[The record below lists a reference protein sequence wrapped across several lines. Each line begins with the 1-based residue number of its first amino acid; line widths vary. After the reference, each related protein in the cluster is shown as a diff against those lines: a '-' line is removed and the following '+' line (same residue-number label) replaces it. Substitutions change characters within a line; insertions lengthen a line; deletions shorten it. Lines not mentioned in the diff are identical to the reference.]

1 MMPGETPPPPAGT
14 AAAAGGPACANCGVL
29 QQNINEYVA
38 ALIALKQKMIDGD
51 RLLTEYQQKCT
62 ELQFAER
69 EISALRCQVEQMLQ
83 KILPLEKC
91 QEELGSLKAE
101 LEEKKSS
108 LKIYRE
114 SQLEYVKIKEEIVN
128 SDAVRKKLE
137 TKVKKLE
144 EAATK
149 HTQDFRQLKTEKKR
163 LEKELKKAQGK
174 LDGVLKEKCRKV
186 KHAETQS
193 SSEDLTTDIDKEKIK
208 LLLEELWMCIDS
220 ATGKRENQ
228 ENDPVLASI
237 QDKAWPEKRRL
248 TVTEE
253 TVQIHQKIRKCDGK
267 TLPWYSSLESAG
279 KQNSLTAM
287 QLQASTEPFGGD
299 CVENRPTEECLRSG
313 EDKTVGVIIQTDGAH
328 SSSDFSDQEQK
339 GPGGNVMDILN
350 WARPL
355 PALLS
360 PVQLSPPTTQDM
372 LFGEVTGSSDEEVDC
387 SASAVEDILQE
398 DQVQPQSCNVFSHN
412 EEFKRQ
418 SKSCQQGLDAEI
430 SCNLS
435 WNENNVHIGPQ
446 MSSKEERDAETKQAE
461 AAALITNTETNKD
474 CLEENSENMET
485 EKRELTEAT
494 ADELEATEEQKG
506 DGEDIRS
513 EEGGSSADFMLHSF
527 KPQNQLKKCSEV
539 AQTEENVILIRAV
552 DYEGTHEEHGEFM
565 KAESNG
571 LSGERETPR
580 AVSVPQNVTHL
591 PPEQCIVLQSEGSEE
606 KSDVLIQNEVVEN
619 ESKNVI
625 EVTSMASD
633 VGENIKEV
641 IIGEKITAAIQIKGL
656 CAEANN
662 ESELS
667 ENVLSDFSSLKSF
680 CEVECSKDLVI
691 QRHGEGII
699 METEADTG
707 AIEMSA
713 HSECSEIKH
722 DSEEI
727 LEKQCVQTI
736 KDEAD
741 RKCKPETV
749 KVSRHYLP
757 VSATEG
763 IRNLLSMDDTDKNV
777 GMERPALS
785 AFPKD
790 DAQLRTEDM
799 NITRPETI
807 ELAMKFNRESVLEIA
822 ESSEILHSAENGK
835 LVDIREGGYLKG
847 KPHQEENGS
856 NSSQGKSDLESVLA
870 LPKTACIT
878 DVESSVAKCESS
890 VLDFTEIE
898 GEIKQ
903 PENLCSALECGLS
916 KTQNFRVFESQETEF
931 KVNPEDFEAE
941 SNELLERVDTIES
954 VLVESN
960 VTSEAQ
966 FAKPLNQFSVT
977 ENVKCDEIKGELN
990 KQSKELVT
998 ETCSTSFNWEENV
1011 VKKNN
1016 ASEIIC
1022 HSEMDFHSGLAF
1034 SAQGDLE
1041 MGCIN
1046 TEETDSPVQVGTGLE
1061 STMPPDLNFHLQ
1073 KVVSF
1078 AETDFTEKAA
1088 FSHIWENKEDK
1099 NCVTGSAFNCSS
1111 ESLEEGAEIL
1121 SAEKDNM
1128 CKEPDCPEREYV
1140 HKNEVKIPSEK
1151 EQPVDKEP
1159 QAPVKS
1165 QILDPNS
1172 YNKNTF
1178 LQKSECQ
1185 ESGCRTSTWKV
1196 GTEPSATGSLT
1207 AGGESKELNSS
1218 EPLGKNA
1225 IKRSKNGFDMPE
1237 QSNESE
1243 EKDCSIQK
1251 VPMFRKE
1258 LRASRRI
1265 AVGALETGAI
1275 VDADYQ
1281 GRELHSTMHPGN
1293 TLTVSHTKADTVV
1306 DMYTRCETNS
1316 SPDTANELS
1325 DVVGEGYPKDLAS
1338 WKRKYVV
1345 VTSENTEGANEC
1357 MVDSNRAGC
1366 INDSEDSLLKTG
1378 TSKESPVMPN
1388 ASKNRLPLCQT
1399 LTRFPETCRLAVK
1412 DSKLN
1417 SRMLALGN
1425 FLEENDSE
1433 KLQSDVGQGLL
1444 HGVDMG
1450 VSVFEEYNH
1459 NQTHTASNMGENNT
1473 DVILDGSSRKKNC
1486 VKCLPNPALSDVECN
1501 CQTVRQPPEPQKTA
1515 FEKLCMLESESCVD
1529 VTLKKSNKLKCK
1541 EQEPSEILT
1550 VSTKTTAQVMH
1561 AKLSKRLFQGKRKTK
1576 TLKVR
1581 QTQPVL
1587 ANADTSMPTKCSS
1600 ETINKIR
1607 QEMGPPLP
1615 PLLLPL
1621 IATPPKAAC
1630 TMSPVMSSTG
1640 RSSLLSPLDDL
1651 ISPLRETPVPPLMS
1665 PLRDTPT
1672 VKSALLFSP
1681 PSPSEMAVG
1690 RRICSSPLKF
1700 CTSIPKHAL
1709 PVPGRFPLLAADS
1722 AAPGAP
1728 QENSVKILDTM
1739 YPELSARART
1749 LNILKGNIQL
1759 NRCAFSDSQSLPGP
1773 VAQIGGF
1780 KAIASTSTAFVKT
1793 GSNLKSDSS
1802 KDQDKDVQN
1811 QQLFSSSSNHLEK
1824 RTPLPI
1830 SMPRSAKRLRLD
1842 SEPPKLEPNDTAAIE
1857 DPKNTISDTQEAF
1870 HDKSCEISDS
1880 SHSSSL
1886 EASLPVKKVIDP
1898 DCQKVSL
1905 ALKKI
1910 AESCFDLLPV
1920 IKGHVYVGN
1929 ISKIPI
1935 MRDEE
1940 KEVVYEFGIKNKV
1953 LGLDLLVPHEANT
1966 QTPWCLQ
1973 HLAESLLHVI
1983 LNKLKAQKNAT
1994 NYNFN
1999 QALCRVYTGIC
2010 RQLGDLERARIFCY
2024 SLLKEDFPDSEKLIL
2039 FIINVWSDIFVFQG
2053 AINKA
2058 MQLVVRQSAS
2068 NEMLA
2073 CFSAYLNWEQSSSLD
2088 AGIMVSNLLLEMQSC
2103 PKVEFQLSEHYGEDL
2118 SEDAW
2123 QYIFAVDLLC
2133 SRLKWDWTHD
2143 NVISKV
2149 LWPSMDKWVKKR
2161 KGHETAQSI
2170 PDSVIALTLRLIGRL
2185 GQIGLKE
2192 GYLAAVKNISS
2203 VIGLFVQHAKEEGV
2217 PWGVQ
2222 LAAIYSLCDLGS
2234 SNPEGIVEA
2243 IHAWRATVLN
2253 NIPFAVTSGIAEI
2266 TSLCKME
2273 LN

>member
-14 AAAAGGPACANCGVL
+14 AAAATAACANCGVL
-29 QQNINEYVA
+29 QQNVNEYVA

-62 ELQFAER
+62 DILYFSRLQLQFAER
-69 EISALRCQVEQMLQ
+69 EVCALRCQVEQMLQ

-114 SQLEYVKIKEEIVN
+114 SQLQYVKIKEEIVN

-193 SSEDLTTDIDKEKIK
+193 SSEDLTTDIDK
-208 LLLEELWMCIDS
+208 
-220 ATGKRENQ
+220 
-228 ENDPVLASI
+228 ASV
-237 QDKAWPEKRRL
+237 QDKAWREKRRL

-253 TVQIHQKIRKCDGK
+253 TVQIHQKVRKCDGK
-267 TLPWYSSLESAG
+267 MLPWYSSLESAG
-279 KQNSLTAM
+279 KQNSVTAT
-287 QLQASTEPFGGD
+287 QLEVSTEPFAGD
-299 CVENRPTEECLRSG
+299 CVDNRTTEECLHGG
-313 EDKTVGVIIQTDGAH
+313 EDKTVDMIIQTD
-328 SSSDFSDQEQK
+328 SDVSDQEQK

-360 PVQLSPPTTQDM
+360 PVHLSPLNTQDI

-387 SASAVEDILQE
+387 SASAVEDILQD
-398 DQVQPQSCNVFSHN
+398 DQVRPQSCNVFNLS
-412 EEFKRQ
+412 EECNRQ
-418 SKSCQQGLDAEI
+418 SKSCEDGLDSEI
-430 SCNLS
+430 SCNMS
-435 WNENNVHIGPQ
+435 WSEKNVHIDPK
-446 MSSKEERDAETKQAE
+446 MSSKEERDAETKKAE
-461 AAALITNTETNKD
+461 AATLITNMETNED

-494 ADELEATEEQKG
+494 AHGLEAFKEQKG
-506 DGEDIRS
+506 NSEVMHS
-513 EEGGSSADFMLHSF
+513 EEGGSVADFMLHSL
-527 KPQNQLKKCSEV
+527 KLQNQMEKCSEIE
-539 AQTEENVILIRAV
+539 QTEENVILIGTV
-552 DYEGTHEEHGEFM
+552 DNEGTHEKHGELT
-565 KAESNG
+565 KVERDG
-571 LSGERETPR
+571 LSRERGAPR

-591 PPEQCIVLQSEGSEE
+591 PPEQCIVLQSEDSEE
-606 KSDVLIQNEVVEN
+606 KSDGLIQNEVVEN

-625 EVTSMASD
+625 KLTNTASD
-633 VGENIKEV
+633 VGENVKPL
-641 IIGEKITAAIQIKGL
+641 IIEEEITAVIQMKGL

-667 ENVLSDFSSLKSF
+667 GNVFSDFSSPKSV
-680 CEVECSKDLVI
+680 CEVECPKDLMI
-691 QRHGEGII
+691 RHDGEGII
-699 METEADTG
+699 METEADT
-707 AIEMSA
+707 EVSTY
-713 HSECSEIKH
+713 SQCSEIKH

-727 LEKQCVQTI
+727 LEKQYVQTI
-736 KDEAD
+736 KDEVD
-741 RKCKPETV
+741 RESKPETA

-757 VSATEG
+757 VSAIEG
-763 IRNLLSMDDTDKNV
+763 NRNSLSMDDTDKNV
-777 GMERPALS
+777 GMEGTALS
-785 AFPKD
+785 AFTKD
-790 DAQLRTEDM
+790 DEQLKFEDT

-807 ELAMKFNRESVLEIA
+807 ELAMKFKGENVLEIA
-822 ESSEILHSAENGK
+822 ESSELFHSAENGK
-835 LVDIREGGYLKG
+835 FVDIQEGRYLKG
-847 KPHQEENGS
+847 KPHQEENSS
-856 NSSQGKSDLESVLA
+856 NSLQGKSDFESILV
-870 LPKTACIT
+870 LPKMTCII
-878 DVESSVAKCESS
+878 DAESSVAKCESS
-890 VLDFTEIE
+890 VLDFTEIK
-898 GEIKQ
+898 GEIEQ
-903 PENLCSALECGLS
+903 PENLCSTLERRLS
-916 KTQNFRVFESQETEF
+916 KIQNIRVFESQETEF
-931 KVNPEDFEAE
+931 KVNPEDFREE
-941 SNELLERVDTIES
+941 SNELLERVDTIDS

-960 VTSEAQ
+960 LTSQAQ
-966 FAKPLNQFSVT
+966 FAKPLNQFFVT
-977 ENVKCDEIKGELN
+977 ENVKHDEIKEELN
-990 KQSKELVT
+990 KQSEESVT
-998 ETCSTSFNWEENV
+998 ETCSSLFNWEENA
-1011 VKKNN
+1011 VKKNKI
-1016 ASEIIC
+1016 SEIVC
-1022 HSEMDFHSGLAF
+1022 QPTSEMDFNSGLAF
-1034 SAQGDLE
+1034 STQGDLG
-1041 MGCIN
+1041 MGCTN
-1046 TEETDSPVQVGTGLE
+1046 TEETDSPVQVGIGLK
-1061 STMPPDLNFHLQ
+1061 STMPPNLNFSLQ
-1073 KVVSF
+1073 KAVSF
-1078 AETDFTEKAA
+1078 VETNFTEKAA
-1088 FSHIWENKEDK
+1088 FSCTWENKEDK

-1121 SAEKDNM
+1121 SAEKCNM
-1128 CKEPDCPEREYV
+1128 CKELDCLDREYIL
-1140 HKNEVKIPSEK
+1140 KNEAKIPDKK

-1159 QAPVKS
+1159 QASVKS
-1165 QILDPNS
+1165 QILDANS
-1172 YNKNTF
+1172 CKNTF
-1178 LQKSECQ
+1178 LLQKFDCQ
-1185 ESGCRTSTWKV
+1185 ESGCKTSKWEVRKD
-1196 GTEPSATGSLT
+1196 PSRPGSLT
-1207 AGGESKELNSS
+1207 AGGENKELNSFEAS
-1218 EPLGKNA
+1218 EENA
-1225 IKRSKNGFDMPE
+1225 IKRSKIDFNMPE

-1251 VPMFRKE
+1251 VRYVKCSECVPMFRKK

-1265 AVGALETGAI
+1265 AVGALETDAI
-1275 VDADYQ
+1275 VDVDYQ
-1281 GRELHSTMHPGN
+1281 VCELHSTMHPGN
-1293 TLTVSHTKADTVV
+1293 TLTVNHLKADTMV
-1306 DMYTRCETNS
+1306 DVDTHKETNT
-1316 SPDTANELS
+1316 SPDTASELS
-1325 DVVGEGYPKDLAS
+1325 SVVGDGYPEDLAC
-1338 WKRKYVV
+1338 WKRECVL
-1345 VTSENTEGANEC
+1345 VTSENIEGANVC

-1366 INDSEDSLLKTG
+1366 INDSKESLLKTG
-1378 TSKESPVMPN
+1378 TSKESPVMPD
-1388 ASKNRLPLCQT
+1388 ASKNRIPLCQM
-1399 LTRFPETCRLAVK
+1399 LTRFSETCRLAVEN
-1412 DSKLN
+1412 SKLN
-1417 SRMLALGN
+1417 TSMLALGN
-1425 FLEENDSE
+1425 CLEKNDSE
-1433 KLQSDVGQGLL
+1433 KLRSHAEQSLL
-1444 HGVDMG
+1444 HGVGMG

-1459 NQTHTASNMGENNT
+1459 TQTCTACNIGENT
-1473 DVILDGSSRKKNC
+1473 DVILDGSSKKKMF
-1486 VKCLPNPALSDVECN
+1486 VKYLPNPALSDVECN
-1501 CQTVRQPPEPQKTA
+1501 CETVRQASEPQKTV
-1515 FEKLCMLESESCVD
+1515 FEKLCVLESESCAD
-1529 VTLKKSNKLKCK
+1529 VALEKSNKLKCK
-1541 EQEPSEILT
+1541 EQEPSETLT
-1550 VSTKTTAQVMH
+1550 FSTKTAAQVVR
-1561 AKLSKRLFQGKRKTK
+1561 AKLSKRLFRGKRKTK
-1576 TLKVR
+1576 TLKF
-1581 QTQPVL
+1581 QLTHPVL
-1587 ANADTSMPTKCSS
+1587 AKADTSMSTKCSS

-1630 TMSPVMSSTG
+1630 TMSPVMSSSG
-1640 RSSLLSPLDDL
+1640 QSSLLSPLDDL
-1651 ISPLRETPVPPLMS
+1651 ISPLHETPVLPLVS
-1665 PLRDTPT
+1665 PVTHTPT

-1681 PSPSEMAVG
+1681 PSPSEMSVG
-1690 RRICSSPLKF
+1690 RRIHSSPLKF

-1709 PVPGRFPLLAADS
+1709 PVPGRFPLFVADS

-1759 NRCAFSDSQSLPGP
+1759 HRCAFSDNQSLPGP
-1773 VAQIGGF
+1773 MAQIGGL

-1802 KDQDKDVQN
+1802 KDQDKNVQN
-1811 QQLFSSSSNHLEK
+1811 QQLFSSSSNRLEK
-1824 RTPLPI
+1824 RILLPI
-1830 SMPRSAKRLRLD
+1830 SIPRSAKRLRLD
-1842 SEPPKLEPNDTAAIE
+1842 SEPPKLEPNGTVGIGNT
-1857 DPKNTISDTQEAF
+1857 KNTISEMQEAF

-1880 SHSSSL
+1880 AHSSSL
-1886 EASLPVKKVIDP
+1886 EASLAVRVIDP
-1898 DCQKVSL
+1898 HCQKISL

-1940 KEVVYEFGIKNKV
+1940 KEVVYEFGIKNK
-1953 LGLDLLVPHEANT
+1953 
-1966 QTPWCLQ
+1966 
-1973 HLAESLLHVI
+1973 HLADSLLHVI
-1983 LNKLKAQKNAT
+1983 INKLKAQKNAR

-2010 RQLGDLERARIFCY
+2010 RQLGDLERARLFCY

-2039 FIINVWSDIFVFQG
+2039 FVTNVWSDIFVFQG

-2068 NEMLA
+2068 NEILA
-2073 CFSAYLNWEQSSSLD
+2073 CLSTYLNWEQSSSLD

-2103 PKVEFQLSEHYGEDL
+2103 SKVEFQLSEQYGEDL

-2133 SRLKWDWTHD
+2133 SHLKWDWTHD

-2170 PDSVIALTLRLIGRL
+2170 PDSVIALILRLIGRL

-2243 IHAWRATVLN
+2243 IHAWRATVFN

>member
-14 AAAAGGPACANCGVL
+14 AAAAAGPACANCGVL

-299 CVENRPTEECLRSG
+299 CVENRPAEECLRSG
-313 EDKTVGVIIQTDGAH
+313 EDKTAGVIIQTDGAH

-350 WARPL
+350 WVRPL

-387 SASAVEDILQE
+387 IASAVEDILQE
-398 DQVQPQSCNVFSHN
+398 DQVQPQSCNVFSHS
-412 EEFKRQ
+412 EEFNRQ

-435 WNENNVHIGPQ
+435 WNENNVCIGPK
-446 MSSKEERDAETKQAE
+446 MSSTEERDAETKQAE
-461 AAALITNTETNKD
+461 AAASITNMETNKD
-474 CLEENSENMET
+474 CLEENTENMET

-494 ADELEATEEQKG
+494 ADELEAIEEQKG
-506 DGEDIRS
+506 DSEDIHS
-513 EEGGSSADFMLHSF
+513 VEGCSSADFMLHSF
-527 KPQNQLKKCSEV
+527 KPQNQLERCSEV

-552 DYEGTHEEHGEFM
+552 DYEGTHEKRGEFM
-565 KAESNG
+565 KAESSG
-571 LSGERETPR
+571 LSGEGETPR

-619 ESKNVI
+619 ESKNVT
-625 EVTSMASD
+625 EVTNTASD
-633 VGENIKEV
+633 AGENIKEV

-691 QRHGEGII
+691 QHHGEGIT

-741 RKCKPETV
+741 RKCEPETV

-763 IRNLLSMDDTDKNV
+763 IGNLLSVDDTDKNV

-790 DAQLRTEDM
+790 DAQLKTEDM

-807 ELAMKFNRESVLEIA
+807 ELAMKFNRESILEIA
-822 ESSEILHSAENGK
+822 ESSEILHSAENGR
-835 LVDIREGGYLKG
+835 LVDIKEGGYLKG

-856 NSSQGKSDLESVLA
+856 NSSQGKSDLESTLA
-870 LPKTACIT
+870 LPKTACVT

-898 GEIKQ
+898 GEIEQ
-903 PENLCSALECGLS
+903 PENLCSTLECGLS

-931 KVNPEDFEAE
+931 KVNPEDFEEE

-960 VTSEAQ
+960 LTSEAQ
-966 FAKPLNQFSVT
+966 FAKPLNQFLVT

-1011 VKKNN
+1011 VKKNHV
-1016 ASEIIC
+1016 SEIIC
-1022 HSEMDFHSGLAF
+1022 HSEMDFNSGLAF

-1041 MGCIN
+1041 MGRIN

-1088 FSHIWENKEDK
+1088 FSHTWENKGDK

-1111 ESLEEGAEIL
+1111 ESLVEGAEIL

-1128 CKEPDCPEREYV
+1128 CKEPDCAEREYI
-1140 HKNEVKIPSEK
+1140 HKNKVKIPSEK

-1185 ESGCRTSTWKV
+1185 ESGCRTSMWKV

-1218 EPLGKNA
+1218 EPSGKNA
-1225 IKRSKNGFDMPE
+1225 IKRSKNDFDMPE

-1243 EKDCSIQK
+1243 EKDCSIQE
-1251 VPMFRKE
+1251 VPMFGKE
-1258 LRASRRI
+1258 LRASRT
-1265 AVGALETGAI
+1265 AVGALETGAV

-1281 GRELHSTMHPGN
+1281 GCELHSTMHPGN

-1306 DMYTRCETNS
+1306 DMYTGCETNS
-1316 SPDTANELS
+1316 SPDIANELS
-1325 DVVGEGYPKDLAS
+1325 HVVGEGYPKDLAS
-1338 WKRKYVV
+1338 WKRKYVL
-1345 VTSENTEGANEC
+1345 VTSENSEGANEC

-1366 INDSEDSLLKTG
+1366 INESEESLLKTG

-1433 KLQSDVGQGLL
+1433 KLQSNVGQGLL
-1444 HGVDMG
+1444 NSVDMG

-1459 NQTHTASNMGENNT
+1459 HQTHTVSNIGENNT
-1473 DVILDGSSRKKNC
+1473 DVILDGNSRKKNC
-1486 VKCLPNPALSDVECN
+1486 VNCLPSPALSDVECN

-1529 VTLKKSNKLKCK
+1529 VALKKSNKLKCK

-1550 VSTKTTAQVMH
+1550 FSTKTTAQVMH

-1587 ANADTSMPTKCSS
+1587 ANADTSVPTKCSS

-1709 PVPGRFPLLAADS
+1709 PVPGRFPLFATDS

-1857 DPKNTISDTQEAF
+1857 NPKNTLSDTQEAF

-1898 DCQKVSL
+1898 DCQKVSS

-1920 IKGHVYVGN
+1920 IKGHVHVGN

-1940 KEVVYEFGIKNKV
+1940 KEVVYEFGIKNK
-1953 LGLDLLVPHEANT
+1953 
-1966 QTPWCLQ
+1966 
-1973 HLAESLLHVI
+1973 HLAESFLHVI

-2010 RQLGDLERARIFCY
+2010 RQLGDLERARVFCY
-2024 SLLKEDFPDSEKLIL
+2024 SLLKE
-2039 FIINVWSDIFVFQG
+2039 
-2053 AINKA
+2053 
-2058 MQLVVRQSAS
+2058 
-2068 NEMLA
+2068 
-2073 CFSAYLNWEQSSSLD
+2073 D

-2170 PDSVIALTLRLIGRL
+2170 PDTVIALTLRLIGRL

-2243 IHAWRATVLN
+2243 LHAWRATVLN

>member
-1 MMPGETPPPPAGT
+1 
-14 AAAAGGPACANCGVL
+14 
-29 QQNINEYVA
+29 
-38 ALIALKQKMIDGD
+38 MIDGD

-137 TKVKKLE
+137 SKVKKLE

-193 SSEDLTTDIDKEKIK
+193 SSEDLKTDIDKEKIK

-228 ENDPVLASI
+228 ENDPVLACV

-253 TVQIHQKIRKCDGK
+253 TVQIHRKIRKCDGK
-267 TLPWYSSLESAG
+267 MLPWYSSLESAG
-279 KQNSLTAM
+279 KQNSVTAM

-299 CVENRPTEECLRSG
+299 CVENRTTEECLHGG
-313 EDKTVGVIIQTDGAH
+313 EDKTVDVIIQTDGAH

-339 GPGGNVMDILN
+339 GPDRNVMDILD

-360 PVQLSPPTTQDM
+360 PVQLSPPTTQDI

-387 SASAVEDILQE
+387 RASAAEDILQE
-398 DQVQPQSCNVFSHN
+398 DQVQPQSCNVFSLD
-412 EEFKRQ
+412 EEYNRQ
-418 SKSCQQGLDAEI
+418 SKSCEHGLDAEI

-435 WNENNVHIGPQ
+435 WNEKNVRSGPK

-461 AAALITNTETNKD
+461 PATLITNMGTNKD
-474 CLEENSENMET
+474 CLQENSENMET
-485 EKRELTEAT
+485 EEGELTEAT
-494 ADELEATEEQKG
+494 ARELEAIEEQKG
-506 DGEDIRS
+506 DSKDMHS

-527 KPQNQLKKCSEV
+527 KPQNQMEKCSEV
-539 AQTEENVILIRAV
+539 EQTEQNVILIRAV
-552 DYEGTHEEHGEFM
+552 DYEGTHKKHGELM
-565 KAESNG
+565 KAERDG
-571 LSGERETPR
+571 LSGERRTPR

-591 PPEQCIVLQSEGSEE
+591 PPEQCIVLQSEDSEE
-606 KSDVLIQNEVVEN
+606 KSDALIQNEAVEN

-625 EVTSMASD
+625 KVTNMASD
-633 VGENIKEV
+633 VGENIKQV
-641 IIGEKITAAIQIKGL
+641 VIGEDISAAIQMKGL
-656 CAEANN
+656 CAEASN
-662 ESELS
+662 ERELS
-667 ENVLSDFSSLKSF
+667 ENVLSDFSSSKSF
-680 CEVECSKDLVI
+680 CEVECPKDLMI
-691 QRHGEGII
+691 QCDGEGII
-699 METEADTG
+699 TETEAETG
-707 AIEMSA
+707 AIEISA
-713 HSECSEIKH
+713 HSQCSEIKH

-727 LEKQCVQTI
+727 LGKQCVQTI

-741 RKCKPETV
+741 RECEPETV

-757 VSATEG
+757 VSAIEG
-763 IRNLLSMDDTDKNV
+763 MRNSLSVDDKYKNV
-777 GMERPALS
+777 GSERTALS

-790 DAQLRTEDM
+790 DEQLRIEDM
-799 NITRPETI
+799 YLTRPETI

-822 ESSEILHSAENGK
+822 ESSQLLRSAESGK
-835 LVDIREGGYLKG
+835 LVYIKEGGYLKG

-856 NSSQGKSDLESVLA
+856 NLSEGKSVLEGILA
-870 LPKTACIT
+870 PKTACII
-878 DVESSVAKCESS
+878 DAESSIAKCESS
-890 VLDFTEIE
+890 VLDFTEIK

-903 PENLCSALECGLS
+903 PENLCSTLECGLS

-931 KVNPEDFEAE
+931 KVNSEDFGEE
-941 SNELLERVDTIES
+941 SSELLERVDTIAS

-960 VTSEAQ
+960 LSSQAQ
-966 FAKPLNQFSVT
+966 FAKPLNQFLVI
-977 ENVKCDEIKGELN
+977 ENVKCHEIKGELN
-990 KQSKELVT
+990 KQSEELVT
-998 ETCSTSFNWEENV
+998 ETCSSSFNWEENV
-1011 VKKNN
+1011 VQKNN
-1016 ASEIIC
+1016 ISEIIC
-1022 HSEMDFHSGLAF
+1022 QSISEMDFNSGLAF
-1034 SAQGDLE
+1034 STQGDLE
-1041 MGCIN
+1041 VGCIN
-1046 TEETDSPVQVGTGLE
+1046 TEETGSSVQVRIGLE
-1061 STMPPDLNFHLQ
+1061 STMPPDLNFSLQ
-1073 KVVSF
+1073 KAVSF
-1078 AETDFTEKAA
+1078 VETNFTEKVA
-1088 FSHIWENKEDK
+1088 FSRRWENKGDK

-1121 SAEKDNM
+1121 SAEKDNT
-1128 CKEPDCPEREYV
+1128 CKELDFPEREYV
-1140 HKNEVKIPSEK
+1140 HKNEVKIADEK
-1151 EQPVDKEP
+1151 EQPVAKEP
-1159 QAPVKS
+1159 QASDKS
-1165 QILDPNS
+1165 QILDANS

-1178 LQKSECQ
+1178 LLQKFDCQ
-1185 ESGCRTSTWKV
+1185 ESGCRTSTWEV
-1196 GTEPSATGSLT
+1196 SADPSRTGSLT
-1207 AGGESKELNSS
+1207 AQGESEELNSFEAS
-1218 EPLGKNA
+1218 GKNA
-1225 IKRSKNGFDMPE
+1225 IKRSKNDFDMPE

-1243 EKDCSIQK
+1243 EKDCSIQEVRYVK
-1251 VPMFRKE
+1251 CSECVPMFRRE

-1265 AVGALETGAI
+1265 AVGTLETGAI

-1281 GRELHSTMHPGN
+1281 VGELHSTMHPGN
-1293 TLTVSHTKADTVV
+1293 TLTVSHLKADTMV
-1306 DMYTRCETNS
+1306 DMDTNCETNT

-1325 DVVGEGYPKDLAS
+1325 SVVGEGYPKDLAS
-1338 WKRKYVV
+1338 WKREYIL
-1345 VTSENTEGANEC
+1345 VTSENTEGTNEC
-1357 MVDSNRAGC
+1357 MVHSNRAGC
-1366 INDSEDSLLKTG
+1366 INDSEESLLKTG
-1378 TSKESPVMPN
+1378 TSKESPVMSN
-1388 ASKNRLPLCQT
+1388 ASKNRLPLCQM
-1399 LTRFPETCRLAVK
+1399 LTRFSETCRLAVK
-1412 DSKLN
+1412 NSKLN
-1417 SRMLALGN
+1417 TRMLALGN
-1425 FLEENDSE
+1425 FFEENDSE
-1433 KLQSDVGQGLL
+1433 KLQSNVERSLL
-1444 HGVDMG
+1444 HSVNTG
-1450 VSVFEEYNH
+1450 VSVIEEYNH
-1459 NQTHTASNMGENNT
+1459 NQTCTACNIGENNT
-1473 DVILDGSSRKKNC
+1473 GDILDDSSRKKFFF
-1486 VKCLPNPALSDVECN
+1486 KYLPNPALSDVECN
-1501 CQTVRQPPEPQKTA
+1501 CQTVRQPSEPQKTV
-1515 FEKLCMLESESCVD
+1515 FEKLCMLESESCVNVD
-1529 VTLKKSNKLKCK
+1529 LKKSNKLKCK

-1550 VSTKTTAQVMH
+1550 VSTKTAAQVMH
-1561 AKLSKRLFQGKRKTK
+1561 AKLSKRLLQGKRKTK
-1576 TLKVR
+1576 TLKVKL
-1581 QTQPVL
+1581 TQPVL

-1621 IATPPKAAC
+1621 VATPPKAAC

-1665 PLRDTPT
+1665 PITDTPT
-1672 VKSALLFSP
+1672 VKSARLFSP

-1690 RRICSSPLKF
+1690 RRIRSSPLKF

-1722 AAPGAP
+1722 AAAGVP

-1773 VAQIGGF
+1773 VAHIGGF

-1793 GSNLKSDSS
+1793 GSNLKSDSR
-1802 KDQDKDVQN
+1802 KDQDKDTQN

-1824 RTPLPI
+1824 RTLLPV

-1842 SEPPKLEPNDTAAIE
+1842 SEPPKLEPNDIAAIRNT
-1857 DPKNTISDTQEAF
+1857 KNTISEMQEVF

-1880 SHSSSL
+1880 AHSSSL

-1940 KEVVYEFGIKNKV
+1940 KEVVYEFGIKNK
-1953 LGLDLLVPHEANT
+1953 
-1966 QTPWCLQ
+1966 

-1983 LNKLKAQKNAT
+1983 LSKLKAQKNAT

-2010 RQLGDLERARIFCY
+2010 RQLGDLERARLFCY

-2039 FIINVWSDIFVFQG
+2039 FITNVWSDIFVFQG

-2073 CFSAYLNWEQSSSLD
+2073 CLSAYLNWEQSSSLD
-2088 AGIMVSNLLLEMQSC
+2088 AGIMVSNLLVEMQSC
-2103 PKVEFQLSEHYGEDL
+2103 PKVELQLSEQYGEDL

-2133 SRLKWDWTHD
+2133 AHLKWDWTHD

-2161 KGHETAQSI
+2161 KGNETAQSI
-2170 PDSVIALTLRLIGRL
+2170 PNSVIALTLRLIGRL

>member
-1 MMPGETPPPPAGT
+1 
-14 AAAAGGPACANCGVL
+14 
-29 QQNINEYVA
+29 
-38 ALIALKQKMIDGD
+38 MIDGD

-114 SQLEYVKIKEEIVN
+114 SQLEYGKIKEEIVN
-128 SDAVRKKLE
+128 SDAMRKKLE

-149 HTQDFRQLKTEKKR
+149 HAQDFRQLKTEKKR

-174 LDGVLKEKCRKV
+174 LDGVIKEKCRKV
-186 KHAETQS
+186 KHVETQS
-193 SSEDLTTDIDKEKIK
+193 SSGDLTTDIDKEKIK

-228 ENDPVLASI
+228 ENDPVLASV
-237 QDKAWPEKRRL
+237 QDKAWPGKRSL
-248 TVTEE
+248 TATEE
-253 TVQIHQKIRKCDGK
+253 TVQVHQKMRKCDGK
-267 TLPWYSSLESAG
+267 TLPWYSSLESVT
-279 KQNSLTAM
+279 KQNSVTAM
-287 QLQASTEPFGGD
+287 QLQASTESVGGD
-299 CVENRPTEECLRSG
+299 CVENRTTEECLHSG
-313 EDKTVGVIIQTDGAH
+313 EDKTVDVIKQTDGAH

-339 GPGGNVMDILN
+339 GPGGSVMDILN

-360 PVQLSPPTTQDM
+360 PVQLSPLTTEDM
-372 LFGEVTGSSDEEVDC
+372 LFGEVTSSSDEEAEC
-387 SASAVEDILQE
+387 STSAVEDILQE
-398 DQVQPQSCNVFSHN
+398 DQVPTRSFHVFSLN
-412 EEFKRQ
+412 EECNRQ
-418 SKSCQQGLDAEI
+418 SKSCEHGLDAEI
-430 SCNLS
+430 SPNLS
-435 WNENNVHIGPQ
+435 WNENNVHIGPN

-461 AAALITNTETNKD
+461 AATLIINMETNKD
-474 CLEENSENMET
+474 CLEENSENMQM

-494 ADELEATEEQKG
+494 AHESEAVEEQKG
-506 DGEDIRS
+506 DSEDVHS
-513 EEGGSSADFMLHSF
+513 EEGGSPSGFMLHSL
-527 KPQNQLKKCSEV
+527 KPQNQVEKCSDIE
-539 AQTEENVILIRAV
+539 QTEENVTLIRAGA
-552 DYEGTHEEHGEFM
+552 YEGIHEKHGELTR
-565 KAESNG
+565 AEGDG
-571 LSGERETPR
+571 LSGETPR
-580 AVSVPQNVTHL
+580 AVSAPQNVTDL
-591 PPEQCIVLQSEGSEE
+591 PPEQCTVIQSKDSEE

-625 EVTSMASD
+625 EVTNMAND
-633 VGENIKEV
+633 IGENIKQV
-641 IIGEKITAAIQIKGL
+641 IIGEEITAAIQMKGL

-662 ESELS
+662 ERELS
-667 ENVLSDFSSLKSF
+667 ENVLSDPSSSKSF
-680 CEVECSKDLVI
+680 CEAECPKNLMMQHD
-691 QRHGEGII
+691 GEGII
-699 METEADTG
+699 MDTEADTG
-707 AIEMSA
+707 ATEFSV
-713 HSECSEIKH
+713 HSQCSEIKH

-727 LEKQCVQTI
+727 LEKQCVQTV

-741 RKCKPETV
+741 RECEKETA
-749 KVSRHYLP
+749 KVSGHYLP

-763 IRNLLSMDDTDKNV
+763 IRNSLSMDDIDKNV
-777 GMERPALS
+777 SMERTALS
-785 AFPKD
+785 AFPEGD
-790 DAQLRTEDM
+790 EQLKTEDINM
-799 NITRPETI
+799 TGPETI
-807 ELAMKFNRESVLEIA
+807 ELAMKYNRESILEID
-822 ESSEILHSAENGK
+822 ESSELLHSAENGK
-835 LVDIREGGYLKG
+835 LIDINEGEYLKG
-847 KPHQEENGS
+847 QPHQEDNGS
-856 NSSQGKSDLESVLA
+856 NLSEGKSDLESLLA
-870 LPKTACIT
+870 LPKMACVT
-878 DVESSVAKCESS
+878 DAESSVAKCESS
-890 VLDFTEIE
+890 VLDFTEIK
-898 GEIKQ
+898 GELKQ
-903 PENLCSALECGLS
+903 PENPCSMLECVLS
-916 KTQNFRVFESQETEF
+916 KTQNFRVFESQESEF
-931 KVNPEDFEAE
+931 KVNPEDFREE
-941 SNELLERVDTIES
+941 SSELLERVDTIES

-960 VTSEAQ
+960 LTSQAQ
-966 FAKPLNQFSVT
+966 CAKPLNQLLVT
-977 ENVKCDEIKGELN
+977 ENVTCDEIKGELN

-998 ETCSTSFNWEENV
+998 ETCSSSFKWEENV

-1016 ASEIIC
+1016 ISEIISQPT
-1022 HSEMDFHSGLAF
+1022 SEMDVNSSLAF
-1034 SAQGDLE
+1034 STQGDLE
-1041 MGCIN
+1041 MDCMN
-1046 TEETDSPVQVGTGLE
+1046 TEETDSPVQVGIGLE
-1061 STMPPDLNFHLQ
+1061 STILPDLNGSLQ

-1078 AETDFTEKAA
+1078 VETNCTEEGQQRT
-1088 FSHIWENKEDK
+1088 WENKEDK
-1099 NCVTGSAFNCSS
+1099 NSVTGSAFNCSS
-1111 ESLEEGAEIL
+1111 EILEEGAEIL
-1121 SAEKDNM
+1121 SAEKDNT
-1128 CKEPDCPEREYV
+1128 CRELDCPEKQHM
-1140 HKNEVKIPSEK
+1140 HKNEVKIPVEK

-1159 QAPVKS
+1159 QVFVES
-1165 QILDPNS
+1165 QILDANS
-1172 YNKNTF
+1172 QNKNTF
-1178 LQKSECQ
+1178 ILQKSGNQ
-1185 ESGCRTSTWKV
+1185 ESGCRTSTREV
-1196 GTEPSATGSLT
+1196 RTDPSRTGSLT
-1207 AGGESKELNSS
+1207 AGGESKDLDSFEAS
-1218 EPLGKNA
+1218 GKNA
-1225 IKRSKNGFDMPE
+1225 IKRPKNYFGMPE

-1251 VPMFRKE
+1251 VRDVKCSECVPVFTKE
-1258 LRASRRI
+1258 LRGSRRI
-1265 AVGALETGAI
+1265 AADALETGAV

-1281 GRELHSTMHPGN
+1281 VCEFHSTVHPGN
-1293 TLTVSHTKADTVV
+1293 TLTVSHLKADTVV
-1306 DMYTRCETNS
+1306 NMDTHCETHS

-1325 DVVGEGYPKDLAS
+1325 SVVGECYPKDLAS
-1338 WKRKYVV
+1338 CKKEVL

-1357 MVDSNRAGC
+1357 MVDTNRDGC
-1366 INDSEDSLLKTG
+1366 INGSEESLLKME
-1378 TSKESPVMPN
+1378 TSEEIPVMTD
-1388 ASKNRLPLCQT
+1388 ASKGRLPLCQM
-1399 LTRFPETCRLAVK
+1399 LTRSSETCRLAVK
-1412 DSKLN
+1412 NSKLN

-1433 KLQSDVGQGLL
+1433 KLQSHMEQSLL
-1444 HGVDMG
+1444 TGDTE

-1459 NQTHTASNMGENNT
+1459 NQTCTACNIGENNT
-1473 DVILDGSSRKKNC
+1473 DVILDGSSRKNIF
-1486 VKCLPNPALSDVECN
+1486 VKYLPNPALSDTECN
-1501 CQTVRQPPEPQKTA
+1501 CQTVRQPSEPQNPV
-1515 FEKLCMLESESCVD
+1515 FEKLSVLESESCVD
-1529 VTLKKSNKLKCK
+1529 VAFKKNNKLKTK
-1541 EQEPSEILT
+1541 EQEPSEFST
-1550 VSTKTTAQVMH
+1550 VSTKSAAQVMH
-1561 AKLSKRLFQGKRKTK
+1561 AKLSKRLFQGKRKKRTP
-1576 TLKVR
+1576 KVKL
-1581 QTQPVL
+1581 TQPVL
-1587 ANADTSMPTKCSS
+1587 VNADTSVPTKHSS

-1615 PLLLPL
+1615 PLLPPL

-1665 PLRDTPT
+1665 PLTDTPT

-1690 RRICSSPLKF
+1690 RRIRSSPLKF

-1709 PVPGRFPLLAADS
+1709 PVPGRFPLFAADS

-1793 GSNLKSDSS
+1793 GSNLKTDSS

-1811 QQLFSSSSNHLEK
+1811 QKLFSSSSNHLEK
-1824 RTPLPI
+1824 RTLLPM

-1842 SEPPKLEPNDTAAIE
+1842 SEPPKLEPSDTAANGNT
-1857 DPKNTISDTQEAF
+1857 KNTISEMQEAF

-1880 SHSSSL
+1880 AHSSSL
-1886 EASLPVKKVIDP
+1886 EASLPVKKVVDP

-1920 IKGHVYVGN
+1920 IKGHLYVGN
-1929 ISKIPI
+1929 ISKIPV

-1940 KEVVYEFGIKNKV
+1940 KEVVYEFGIKNK
-1953 LGLDLLVPHEANT
+1953 
-1966 QTPWCLQ
+1966 

-1983 LNKLKAQKNAT
+1983 LSKLKAQKNAT
-1994 NYNFN
+1994 NYNFS

-2010 RQLGDLERARIFCY
+2010 RQLGDLERARLFCY

-2039 FIINVWSDIFVFQG
+2039 FITNVWSDIFVFQG
-2053 AINKA
+2053 AVNTA

-2068 NEMLA
+2068 NELLT
-2073 CFSAYLNWEQSSSLD
+2073 CLSAYLNWEQSSSLD

-2103 PKVEFQLSEHYGEDL
+2103 PKVEFQLSEQYGEDL

-2123 QYIFAVDLLC
+2123 QYIFAIDLLC
-2133 SRLKWDWTHD
+2133 SHLKWDWTHD

-2149 LWPSMDKWVKKR
+2149 LWPSMDKWIKKR
-2161 KGHETAQSI
+2161 KGHETSQSI

-2253 NIPFAVTSGIAEI
+2253 SIPFAVTSGIAEI

>member
-14 AAAAGGPACANCGVL
+14 AAAGPACANCGVL

-328 SSSDFSDQEQK
+328 SSSDVSDQEQK

-398 DQVQPQSCNVFSHN
+398 DQVHPQSCNVFSHN
-412 EEFKRQ
+412 EEFNRQ

-446 MSSKEERDAETKQAE
+446 MSSKEDRDAETKQAE

-494 ADELEATEEQKG
+494 ADELEAIEEQKG
-506 DGEDIRS
+506 DSEDIRS

-552 DYEGTHEEHGEFM
+552 DYEGTHEERGEFM

-691 QRHGEGII
+691 QCHGEGII

-790 DAQLRTEDM
+790 DAQLKTEDM

-822 ESSEILHSAENGK
+822 ESSEILHRAENGK

-856 NSSQGKSDLESVLA
+856 NSSQGKSDLESILA

-931 KVNPEDFEAE
+931 KVNPEDFEEE

-960 VTSEAQ
+960 LTSEAQ
-966 FAKPLNQFSVT
+966 FAKPLNQFLVT

-1046 TEETDSPVQVGTGLE
+1046 TEETDSPGQVGIGLE

-1088 FSHIWENKEDK
+1088 FSHTWENKEDK

-1128 CKEPDCPEREYV
+1128 CKEPDCPERECV

-1196 GTEPSATGSLT
+1196 GTEPSTTGSLT

-1218 EPLGKNA
+1218 EPPGKNA
-1225 IKRSKNGFDMPE
+1225 IKRSKNDFDMPE

-1325 DVVGEGYPKDLAS
+1325 DVVGGGYPKDLAS
-1338 WKRKYVV
+1338 WKRKYVL

-1433 KLQSDVGQGLL
+1433 KLQSNVGQGLL
-1444 HGVDMG
+1444 HGVDTG

-1459 NQTHTASNMGENNT
+1459 NQTHTASTIGENNT

-1515 FEKLCMLESESCVD
+1515 FEKLCTLESESCVD
-1529 VTLKKSNKLKCK
+1529 VALKKSNKLKCK

-1550 VSTKTTAQVMH
+1550 VSTKTTAQVVH
-1561 AKLSKRLFQGKRKTK
+1561 AKLSKRLFQGKRRTK

-1621 IATPPKAAC
+1621 IATPPKAAS

-1857 DPKNTISDTQEAF
+1857 NPKNTVSDMQEAF

>member
-14 AAAAGGPACANCGVL
+14 AAAAAGPACANCGVL

-267 TLPWYSSLESAG
+267 TLPWCSSLESAG

-350 WARPL
+350 WIRPL

-398 DQVQPQSCNVFSHN
+398 DQVQPQSCDVFSHN
-412 EEFKRQ
+412 EEFNRQ
-418 SKSCQQGLDAEI
+418 SKSCQQDLDAEI
-430 SCNLS
+430 SRNLS
-435 WNENNVHIGPQ
+435 WNENNVHIGPK

-461 AAALITNTETNKD
+461 AAALITNMETNKD

-494 ADELEATEEQKG
+494 ADELEAIEEQKG
-506 DGEDIRS
+506 DSEDIHS
-513 EEGGSSADFMLHSF
+513 EEGGSSADFVLHSF
-527 KPQNQLKKCSEV
+527 KPQNQLEKCSEV

-619 ESKNVI
+619 GSKNVI
-625 EVTSMASD
+625 EVTNTASD

-641 IIGEKITAAIQIKGL
+641 IIGEKITAAIQMKGL

-741 RKCKPETV
+741 RKCEPETV

-790 DAQLRTEDM
+790 DAQLKTEDM

-835 LVDIREGGYLKG
+835 LVDIKEGGYLKG
-847 KPHQEENGS
+847 KPHHEEYGS
-856 NSSQGKSDLESVLA
+856 NSSQGKSDLESILA
-870 LPKTACIT
+870 LPRTACIT
-878 DVESSVAKCESS
+878 HVERSVAKCESS

-931 KVNPEDFEAE
+931 KVNPEDFEEE

-960 VTSEAQ
+960 LTSEAQ
-966 FAKPLNQFSVT
+966 FAKPLNQFLIT

-1034 SAQGDLE
+1034 SVQGDLE
-1041 MGCIN
+1041 MDCIN
-1046 TEETDSPVQVGTGLE
+1046 TEETDCPVQVGIGLE

-1073 KVVSF
+1073 KAVSF
-1078 AETDFTEKAA
+1078 VETDFTEKAA
-1088 FSHIWENKEDK
+1088 FSHTWENKGDK

-1111 ESLEEGAEIL
+1111 ESLEEGAESL

-1128 CKEPDCPEREYV
+1128 CKEPDCTEREYV

-1151 EQPVDKEP
+1151 KQPVDKEP

-1185 ESGCRTSTWKV
+1185 ESGCRTSTWEV
-1196 GTEPSATGSLT
+1196 GTEPSTTGSLT

-1218 EPLGKNA
+1218 EPSGKNA
-1225 IKRSKNGFDMPE
+1225 IKRSKNDFDMPE

-1258 LRASRRI
+1258 LNASRRI

-1275 VDADYQ
+1275 VGTDYQ
-1281 GRELHSTMHPGN
+1281 GCELPSTMHPGN

-1325 DVVGEGYPKDLAS
+1325 NVVGEGYPKDLAS
-1338 WKRKYVV
+1338 WKRKDVL

-1366 INDSEDSLLKTG
+1366 MNDSEESLLKTG

-1433 KLQSDVGQGLL
+1433 KLQSNVGQSLL
-1444 HGVDMG
+1444 HGVGMG

-1459 NQTHTASNMGENNT
+1459 NQTHTASNIGENNT
-1473 DVILDGSSRKKNC
+1473 NVILDGSSRKKNC

-1501 CQTVRQPPEPQKTA
+1501 CQTVRQPPEPQKTV

-1529 VTLKKSNKLKCK
+1529 VALKKSNKLKRK

-1587 ANADTSMPTKCSS
+1587 ANADTSMPTKCLS

-1630 TMSPVMSSTG
+1630 TVSPVMSSTG

-1709 PVPGRFPLLAADS
+1709 PVPGRFPLFAADS
-1722 AAPGAP
+1722 AAPGTP

-1842 SEPPKLEPNDTAAIE
+1842 SEPPKLEPNDTAAIGN
-1857 DPKNTISDTQEAF
+1857 PKNTISGMQEAF

-1898 DCQKVSL
+1898 DCQKVSS

-1940 KEVVYEFGIKNKV
+1940 KEVVYEFGIKNK
-1953 LGLDLLVPHEANT
+1953 
-1966 QTPWCLQ
+1966 

>member
-1 MMPGETPPPPAGT
+1 MFDELL
-14 AAAAGGPACANCGVL
+14 NFYLNKRL
-29 QQNINEYVA
+29 Q
-38 ALIALKQKMIDGD
+38 
-51 RLLTEYQQKCT
+51 
-62 ELQFAER
+62 LQFAER

-114 SQLEYVKIKEEIVN
+114 SQLEYVKIKEEIAN

-144 EAATK
+144 EAATR

-163 LEKELKKAQGK
+163 LEKELKKTQGK
-174 LDGVLKEKCRKV
+174 LDGVHKEKHRKV

-193 SSEDLTTDIDKEKIK
+193 SGEDLTTDIDKEKIK

-228 ENDPVLASI
+228 ENDPVLASF

-248 TVTEE
+248 TVTKK
-253 TVQIHQKIRKCDGK
+253 TVQNQQKLRKWNGK
-267 TLPWYSSLESAG
+267 MLPRCSSLESAG
-279 KQNSLTAM
+279 KQNSVTAM
-287 QLQASTEPFGGD
+287 QLQASTEPFGVD
-299 CVENRPTEECLRSG
+299 CVENRTTEECLHGG
-313 EDKTVGVIIQTDGAH
+313 EDKTVDVRIQTDGER
-328 SSSDFSDQEQK
+328 SSSDFSDEEQK

-360 PVQLSPPTTQDM
+360 PLRLSPLTTQDM
-372 LFGEVTGSSDEEVDC
+372 LFGELTGSSDEEMDC
-387 SASAVEDILQE
+387 SASAVEDILQD
-398 DQVQPQSCNVFSHN
+398 DQVQPQSCNIFSLN
-412 EEFKRQ
+412 EECNRQ
-418 SKSCQQGLDAEI
+418 SKPCEHGLDAEI
-430 SCNLS
+430 SHNLS
-435 WNENNVHIGPQ
+435 WNEKNVHIGLK
-446 MSSKEERDAETKQAE
+446 MSSQEKRDAE
-461 AAALITNTETNKD
+461 AATLITNMGTNKD

-485 EKRELTEAT
+485 EKRELNEA
-494 ADELEATEEQKG
+494 AAHELETTEEQKG
-506 DGEDIRS
+506 DSVDMHS
-513 EEGGSSADFMLHSF
+513 VEGDSPADYMLHSF
-527 KPQNQLKKCSEV
+527 KPQNQMEKYNEV
-539 AQTEENVILIRAV
+539 EQTEEHVILIRAV
-552 DYEGTHEEHGEFM
+552 DYEGTHEKHGELM
-565 KAESNG
+565 NTERDE

-580 AVSVPQNVTHL
+580 AVSVLKNVTHL
-591 PPEQCIVLQSEGSEE
+591 PPEQCIVLQSEDSEE
-606 KSDVLIQNEVVEN
+606 EPDVLVQNDVVEN

-625 EVTSMASD
+625 KVTNIGSD
-633 VGENIKEV
+633 VGENIKQV
-641 IIGEKITAAIQIKGL
+641 IFGEEITAAIQMKGL

-662 ESELS
+662 ERELS
-667 ENVLSDFSSLKSF
+667 ENALSDFSSSKSC
-680 CEVECSKDLVI
+680 CEVERPTDLMI
-691 QRHGEGII
+691 QCDGEGII
-699 METEADTG
+699 MDTEANTG
-707 AIEMSA
+707 AVEISA
-713 HSECSEIKH
+713 HLQCSEIKC

-727 LEKQCVQTI
+727 LEKQCVQTVQ
-736 KDEAD
+736 DEVD
-741 RKCKPETV
+741 RECEPETG

-757 VSATEG
+757 VSAVEG
-763 IRNLLSMDDTDKNV
+763 IRNPLSMDDIDKNV
-777 GMERPALS
+777 GTKRTALS

-790 DAQLRTEDM
+790 EQLKIEDM
-799 NITRPETI
+799 NVTRPETI
-807 ELAMKFNRESVLEIA
+807 ELAMKFNRKSVLEIA
-822 ESSEILHSAENGK
+822 ESSELLHSAENGK
-835 LVDIREGGYLKG
+835 LVDIKEGEYLKG
-847 KPHQEENGS
+847 KPHQEENGC
-856 NSSQGKSDLESVLA
+856 NLSQGKSHLESTLR
-870 LPKTACIT
+870 LPKTACVI
-878 DVESSVAKCESS
+878 DAEGSVAKCETS
-890 VLDFTEIE
+890 VLDFTEIK

-903 PENLCSALECGLS
+903 PENLCSTLEHGLS
-916 KTQNFRVFESQETEF
+916 KTQNFRVFESQENEF
-931 KVNPEDFEAE
+931 KVNPEDFGDEG
-941 SNELLERVDTIES
+941 SKLLERVDTVES

-960 VTSEAQ
+960 LTSQAQ

-998 ETCSTSFNWEENV
+998 ETCSSSFNWEENV

-1016 ASEIIC
+1016 ISEIIC
-1022 HSEMDFHSGLAF
+1022 QPTSEMNFNSGSAF
-1034 SAQGDLE
+1034 STQGDLE

-1046 TEETDSPVQVGTGLE
+1046 TEETDSPVQVRIGLE
-1061 STMPPDLNFHLQ
+1061 STVPPELNFSLQ
-1073 KVVSF
+1073 KVDSF
-1078 AETDFTEKAA
+1078 VKTNFTERGA
-1088 FSHIWENKEDK
+1088 FSHTCENKGHK
-1099 NCVTGSAFNCSS
+1099 NCVTDGEFNSSS

-1128 CKEPDCPEREYV
+1128 CKELDCPEREHV
-1140 HKNEVKIPSEK
+1140 QKNEVKIPDEK
-1151 EQPVDKEP
+1151 EQSVDKEP
-1159 QAPVKS
+1159 QTSVKS
-1165 QILDPNS
+1165 QILDANS
-1172 YNKNTF
+1172 YNKNIFF
-1178 LQKSECQ
+1178 LQKFDCQ
-1185 ESGCRTSTWKV
+1185 ESGCRTSTWEV
-1196 GTEPSATGSLT
+1196 RTDPSRTCSLA
-1207 AGGESKELNSS
+1207 AGEESKELNSFEAS
-1218 EPLGKNA
+1218 GKNA
-1225 IKRSKNGFDMPE
+1225 IKRSKNDFDMTG

-1243 EKDCSIQK
+1243 DKDCSLQK
-1251 VPMFRKE
+1251 VRYVKCSQCVPMIRKE

-1265 AVGALETGAI
+1265 AVAALETGAI
-1275 VDADYQ
+1275 VDADYKVC
-1281 GRELHSTMHPGN
+1281 ELHSARHPGN
-1293 TLTVSHTKADTVV
+1293 TLTVGHLKADITV
-1306 DMYTRCETNS
+1306 DTDTHCETNT

-1325 DVVGEGYPKDLAS
+1325 SVVGEDYPKDLAS
-1338 WKRKYVV
+1338 WKRECKL
-1345 VTSENTEGANEC
+1345 VTSENTEGANEHI
-1357 MVDSNRAGC
+1357 VDSNRARC
-1366 INDSEDSLLKTG
+1366 INDSEESLLKTG

-1388 ASKNRLPLCQT
+1388 ASKNRLPLCQM
-1399 LTRFPETCRLAVK
+1399 LNRFSETCRLAVK
-1412 DSKLN
+1412 NSTLN
-1417 SRMLALGN
+1417 TRMFALGN
-1425 FLEENDSE
+1425 FLEENYSD
-1433 KLQSDVGQGLL
+1433 KLQSNVEQSLP
-1444 HGVDMG
+1444 HSVHMG

-1459 NQTHTASNMGENNT
+1459 NRTCTSCNTGENNI
-1473 DVILDGSSRKKNC
+1473 DIILDGSSRKKKF
-1486 VKCLPNPALSDVECN
+1486 VKDLPNPALSDVECG
-1501 CQTVRQPPEPQKTA
+1501 CQTVRQLSEPQKA
-1515 FEKLCMLESESCVD
+1515 LFEKLCMLESESCTD
-1529 VTLKKSNKLKCK
+1529 VAIKKSNKLKCK
-1541 EQEPSEILT
+1541 EQEPSEVLT
-1550 VSTKTTAQVMH
+1550 VSTKTAAQVTH

-1576 TLKVR
+1576 TLKVKPA
-1581 QTQPVL
+1581 QPVL
-1587 ANADTSMPTKCSS
+1587 ANADTSLPPKCSS

-1621 IATPPKAAC
+1621 IATPPKAAH
-1630 TMSPVMSSTG
+1630 TISPIVTSNG

-1665 PLRDTPT
+1665 PSTDTPT

-1690 RRICSSPLKF
+1690 RRIRSSPLKF

-1709 PVPGRFPLLAADS
+1709 PVPGRFPLFAADS
-1722 AAPGAP
+1722 AAPGAS

-1802 KDQDKDVQN
+1802 KDQDKDAQI
-1811 QQLFSSSSNHLEK
+1811 QQLLSSSSDHLEK
-1824 RTPLPI
+1824 QTLLPI

-1842 SEPPKLEPNDTAAIE
+1842 GEPPKLEPNDIAAIG
-1857 DPKNTISDTQEAF
+1857 NTENTASEMQKAF
-1870 HDKSCEISDS
+1870 HDKSCEIGDS
-1880 SHSSSL
+1880 AHSSSL
-1886 EASLPVKKVIDP
+1886 EAVKKVIDP
-1898 DCQKVSL
+1898 DHQKVSL

-1940 KEVVYEFGIKNKV
+1940 KEVVYEFGIKNK
-1953 LGLDLLVPHEANT
+1953 
-1966 QTPWCLQ
+1966 

-1983 LNKLKAQKNAT
+1983 LSKLKAQKNAT

-2010 RQLGDLERARIFCY
+2010 RQLGDLERARLFCY
-2024 SLLKEDFPDSEKLIL
+2024 SLLKEDFPDSEKFIL
-2039 FIINVWSDIFVFQG
+2039 FITNVWSDIFAFQG

-2073 CFSAYLNWEQSSSLD
+2073 CLSAYLNWEQSSSLD

-2103 PKVEFQLSEHYGEDL
+2103 PKVEFQLSEQYGEDL

-2123 QYIFAVDLLC
+2123 QYIFAIDLLC
-2133 SRLKWDWTHD
+2133 SHLKWDWTHD

-2149 LWPSMDKWVKKR
+2149 LWPSMHKWIKKR

-2192 GYLAAVKNISS
+2192 GYRAAVKNISS

-2222 LAAIYSLCDLGS
+2222 LAAVYSLCDLGS

-2253 NIPFAVTSGIAEI
+2253 GIPFAVTSGIAEI
-2266 TSLCKME
+2266 ASLCEME
-2273 LN
+2273 LK

>member
-1 MMPGETPPPPAGT
+1 MRSSSS
-14 AAAAGGPACANCGVL
+14 CLCGAPSGSC
-29 QQNINEYVA
+29 QCDSRP

-114 SQLEYVKIKEEIVN
+114 SQLEYGKIKEEIVN

-149 HTQDFRQLKTEKKR
+149 HAQDFRQLKTEKKR

-174 LDGVLKEKCRKV
+174 LDGVIKEKCRKV
-186 KHAETQS
+186 KHVETQS

-228 ENDPVLASI
+228 ENDPVLASV
-237 QDKAWPEKRRL
+237 QDKAWPGKRSV
-248 TVTEE
+248 TATEE
-253 TVQIHQKIRKCDGK
+253 TVKIHQKMRKCDGK
-267 TLPWYSSLESAG
+267 TLPWYSSLESVT
-279 KQNSLTAM
+279 KQNSVTAM

-299 CVENRPTEECLRSG
+299 CVENRTTEKCLHGG
-313 EDKTVGVIIQTDGAH
+313 EDKTVDVIKQTDGAH

-339 GPGGNVMDILN
+339 GAGGSVMDILN

-360 PVQLSPPTTQDM
+360 PVQLSPLTTEDM
-372 LFGEVTGSSDEEVDC
+372 LFGEVTSSSDEEVDC
-387 SASAVEDILQE
+387 STSAVEDILQE
-398 DQVQPQSCNVFSHN
+398 DQVPSQSFHVFSLN
-412 EEFKRQ
+412 EECNTQ
-418 SKSCQQGLDAEI
+418 SESCEHGLDAEI
-430 SCNLS
+430 SRNLS
-435 WNENNVHIGPQ
+435 WNENNVHISPK

-461 AAALITNTETNKD
+461 AATLIINMETNKD
-474 CLEENSENMET
+474 CLEENSENMQT
-485 EKRELTEAT
+485 EKREPTEAT
-494 ADELEATEEQKG
+494 VHELEAVEEQKG
-506 DGEDIRS
+506 DIEDMHS
-513 EEGGSSADFMLHSF
+513 EEGGSLSGFMLHGL
-527 KPQNQLKKCSEV
+527 KPQNQVEKCSDVE
-539 AQTEENVILIRAV
+539 QTEEKVILIRAGA
-552 DYEGTHEEHGEFM
+552 YEGIHEKHGELM
-565 KAESNG
+565 RAEGDG

-580 AVSVPQNVTHL
+580 AVSAPQNVTDL
-591 PPEQCIVLQSEGSEE
+591 PPEQCTVIQSKDSEE

-619 ESKNVI
+619 ESKNII
-625 EVTSMASD
+625 EVTNLASD
-633 VGENIKEV
+633 VGENIKQV
-641 IIGEKITAAIQIKGL
+641 IIGEEITAAIQVKGL

-662 ESELS
+662 ERELS
-667 ENVLSDFSSLKSF
+667 ENVLSDPSGSKSF
-680 CEVECSKDLVI
+680 CEVECPKNLMMQHD
-691 QRHGEGII
+691 GEGLI
-699 METEADTG
+699 MDTEADTG
-707 AIEMSA
+707 ATEISA
-713 HSECSEIKH
+713 HSQCSEIKH

-736 KDEAD
+736 KGEAD
-741 RKCKPETV
+741 RECETETA
-749 KVSRHYLP
+749 KVSGHYLP

-763 IRNLLSMDDTDKNV
+763 IRNSLSVDDIDKNV
-777 GMERPALS
+777 SMERTALS

-790 DAQLRTEDM
+790 DEQLKTEDIS
-799 NITRPETI
+799 ITRPETI
-807 ELAMKFNRESVLEIA
+807 ELAMKYNREGVLEID
-822 ESSEILHSAENGK
+822 ESSELLHSAENGK
-835 LVDIREGGYLKG
+835 LIDINEGEYLKG
-847 KPHQEENGS
+847 KSHQEDNGS
-856 NSSQGKSDLESVLA
+856 NLSQGKSDLESMLA
-870 LPKTACIT
+870 LPKTACVT
-878 DVESSVAKCESS
+878 DAESSVAKCESS
-890 VLDFTEIE
+890 VLDFTEIKDE
-898 GEIKQ
+898 LKQ
-903 PENLCSALECGLS
+903 PENPCSTLECVLS
-916 KTQNFRVFESQETEF
+916 KTQNFRVFESQESEF
-931 KVNPEDFEAE
+931 KVNPEDFREE
-941 SNELLERVDTIES
+941 SSELLERVDTIES
-954 VLVESN
+954 VLVASN
-960 VTSEAQ
+960 LTSQAQ
-966 FAKPLNQFSVT
+966 CAKPLNQLLVT
-977 ENVKCDEIKGELN
+977 ENVTCDEIKGELN

-998 ETCSTSFNWEENV
+998 ETCSSSFKWEENV

-1016 ASEIIC
+1016 ISEIIC
-1022 HSEMDFHSGLAF
+1022 QPTSEMDFNSSLAF
-1034 SAQGDLE
+1034 STQGDLE
-1041 MGCIN
+1041 MDCIN
-1046 TEETDSPVQVGTGLE
+1046 TEETDSPVQVGIGLE
-1061 STMPPDLNFHLQ
+1061 STIPPDLNCSLQ

-1078 AETDFTEKAA
+1078 VETNCTEKAA
-1088 FSHIWENKEDK
+1088 FSHTWENKGDK

-1121 SAEKDNM
+1121 SAEKDNT
-1128 CKEPDCPEREYV
+1128 CRELDCPEKEHIR
-1140 HKNEVKIPSEK
+1140 KNEVKIPDEK

-1159 QAPVKS
+1159 QVSVES
-1165 QILDPNS
+1165 QILDANS
-1172 YNKNTF
+1172 HNENTCI
-1178 LQKSECQ
+1178 LQKSGNQ
-1185 ESGCRTSTWKV
+1185 ESGCRTSTWEV
-1196 GTEPSATGSLT
+1196 RTDLSRTGSLT
-1207 AGGESKELNSS
+1207 AGGESKDLDSFEAS
-1218 EPLGKNA
+1218 GKNA
-1225 IKRSKNGFDMPE
+1225 IKRTKNYFGMPE

-1251 VPMFRKE
+1251 VRCVKCSECVPVFTKE
-1258 LRASRRI
+1258 LRGSRRI
-1265 AVGALETGAI
+1265 AVDALETGAI

-1281 GRELHSTMHPGN
+1281 VCEFHSTMQPGN
-1293 TLTVSHTKADTVV
+1293 TLTVSHLKADTVV
-1306 DMYTRCETNS
+1306 NMDTHCETNS
-1316 SPDTANELS
+1316 SPGTANELS
-1325 DVVGEGYPKDLAS
+1325 SVVGECYPKDLAI
-1338 WKRKYVV
+1338 WKRELL

-1357 MVDSNRAGC
+1357 MVDTNRAGC
-1366 INDSEDSLLKTG
+1366 INDSEESLLKTE
-1378 TSKESPVMPN
+1378 TSKEVPVMPD
-1388 ASKNRLPLCQT
+1388 ASKGRLPLCQM
-1399 LTRFPETCRLAVK
+1399 LTRFSETCRLAVK
-1412 DSKLN
+1412 NSKLN
-1417 SRMLALGN
+1417 TRMLALGN

-1433 KLQSDVGQGLL
+1433 KLQSHVEQSLL
-1444 HGVDMG
+1444 TGDTE

-1459 NQTHTASNMGENNT
+1459 NQTCTACNIGEDNT
-1473 DVILDGSSRKKNC
+1473 DVILDGSSRKNIF
-1486 VKCLPNPALSDVECN
+1486 VKYLPNAALSDVECN
-1501 CQTVRQPPEPQKTA
+1501 CQTVRQPSEPQKPV
-1515 FEKLCMLESESCVD
+1515 FEKLSMLQSESCVD
-1529 VTLKKSNKLKCK
+1529 VAFRKNNKLKTK
-1541 EQEPSEILT
+1541 EQEPSEFST
-1550 VSTKTTAQVMH
+1550 VSTKSAAQVMH
-1561 AKLSKRLFQGKRKTK
+1561 AKLSKRLLQGKRKKRTP
-1576 TLKVR
+1576 KVKL
-1581 QTQPVL
+1581 TQPVL
-1587 ANADTSMPTKCSS
+1587 ANADTSVPAKHSS

-1615 PLLLPL
+1615 PLLPPL

-1665 PLRDTPT
+1665 PLTDTPT

-1690 RRICSSPLKF
+1690 RRIRSSPLKF

-1709 PVPGRFPLLAADS
+1709 PVPGRFPLFAADS

-1824 RTPLPI
+1824 RTLLPI

-1842 SEPPKLEPNDTAAIE
+1842 SEPPKLEPDDIAANGNT
-1857 DPKNTISDTQEAF
+1857 KNTISEMQDAF

-1880 SHSSSL
+1880 AHSSSL
-1886 EASLPVKKVIDP
+1886 EASLPVKKVVDP

-1929 ISKIPI
+1929 ISKIPV

-1940 KEVVYEFGIKNKV
+1940 KEVVYEFGIKNK
-1953 LGLDLLVPHEANT
+1953 
-1966 QTPWCLQ
+1966 

-1983 LNKLKAQKNAT
+1983 LRKLKAQKNAT

-2010 RQLGDLERARIFCY
+2010 RQLGDLERARLFCY

-2039 FIINVWSDIFVFQG
+2039 FITNVWSDIFVFEG

-2068 NEMLA
+2068 NELLA
-2073 CFSAYLNWEQSSSLD
+2073 CLSAYLNWEQSSSLD

-2103 PKVEFQLSEHYGEDL
+2103 PKVEFQLSEQYGEDL

-2133 SRLKWDWTHD
+2133 SHLKWDWTHD

-2185 GQIGLKE
+2185 SQIGLKE

>member
-1 MMPGETPPPPAGT
+1 
-14 AAAAGGPACANCGVL
+14 
-29 QQNINEYVA
+29 
-38 ALIALKQKMIDGD
+38 
-51 RLLTEYQQKCT
+51 
-62 ELQFAER
+62 
-69 EISALRCQVEQMLQ
+69 
-83 KILPLEKC
+83 
-91 QEELGSLKAE
+91 
-101 LEEKKSS
+101 
-108 LKIYRE
+108 
-114 SQLEYVKIKEEIVN
+114 
-128 SDAVRKKLE
+128 
-137 TKVKKLE
+137 
-144 EAATK
+144 
-149 HTQDFRQLKTEKKR
+149 
-163 LEKELKKAQGK
+163 
-174 LDGVLKEKCRKV
+174 
-186 KHAETQS
+186 
-193 SSEDLTTDIDKEKIK
+193 
-208 LLLEELWMCIDS
+208 
-220 ATGKRENQ
+220 
-228 ENDPVLASI
+228 
-237 QDKAWPEKRRL
+237 
-248 TVTEE
+248 
-253 TVQIHQKIRKCDGK
+253 
-267 TLPWYSSLESAG
+267 
-279 KQNSLTAM
+279 
-287 QLQASTEPFGGD
+287 
-299 CVENRPTEECLRSG
+299 
-313 EDKTVGVIIQTDGAH
+313 
-328 SSSDFSDQEQK
+328 
-339 GPGGNVMDILN
+339 
-350 WARPL
+350 
-355 PALLS
+355 
-360 PVQLSPPTTQDM
+360 M

-387 SASAVEDILQE
+387 IASAVEDILQE
-398 DQVQPQSCNVFSHN
+398 DQVQPQSCNVFSHS
-412 EEFKRQ
+412 EEFNRQ

-435 WNENNVHIGPQ
+435 WNENNVCIGPK
-446 MSSKEERDAETKQAE
+446 MSSTEERDAETKQAE
-461 AAALITNTETNKD
+461 AAASITNMETNKD
-474 CLEENSENMET
+474 CLEENTENMET

-494 ADELEATEEQKG
+494 ADELEAIEEQKG
-506 DGEDIRS
+506 DSEDIHS
-513 EEGGSSADFMLHSF
+513 VEGCSSADFMLHSF
-527 KPQNQLKKCSEV
+527 KPQNQLERCSEV

-552 DYEGTHEEHGEFM
+552 DYEGTHEKRGEFM
-565 KAESNG
+565 KAESSG
-571 LSGERETPR
+571 LSGEGETPR

-625 EVTSMASD
+625 EVTNTASD
-633 VGENIKEV
+633 AGENIKEV

-691 QRHGEGII
+691 QHHGEGII

-741 RKCKPETV
+741 RKCEPETV

-763 IRNLLSMDDTDKNV
+763 IGNLLSVDDTDKNV

-790 DAQLRTEDM
+790 DAQLKTEDM

-807 ELAMKFNRESVLEIA
+807 ELAMKFNRESILEIA
-822 ESSEILHSAENGK
+822 ESSEILHSAENGR
-835 LVDIREGGYLKG
+835 LVDIKEGGYLKG

-856 NSSQGKSDLESVLA
+856 NSSQGKSDLESTLA
-870 LPKTACIT
+870 LPKTACVT

-898 GEIKQ
+898 GEIEQ
-903 PENLCSALECGLS
+903 PENLCSTLERGLS

-931 KVNPEDFEAE
+931 KVNPEDFEEE

-960 VTSEAQ
+960 LTSEAQ
-966 FAKPLNQFSVT
+966 FAKPLNQFLVT

-1011 VKKNN
+1011 VKKNHV
-1016 ASEIIC
+1016 SEIIC
-1022 HSEMDFHSGLAF
+1022 HSEMDFNSGLAF

-1041 MGCIN
+1041 MGRIN

-1088 FSHIWENKEDK
+1088 FSHTWENKGDK

-1111 ESLEEGAEIL
+1111 ESLVEGAEIL

-1128 CKEPDCPEREYV
+1128 CKEPDCAEREYI
-1140 HKNEVKIPSEK
+1140 HKNKVKIPSEK

-1185 ESGCRTSTWKV
+1185 ESGCRTSMWKV

-1218 EPLGKNA
+1218 EPSGKNA
-1225 IKRSKNGFDMPE
+1225 IKRSKNDFDMPE

-1243 EKDCSIQK
+1243 EKDCSIQE
-1251 VPMFRKE
+1251 VPMFGKE
-1258 LRASRRI
+1258 LRASRT
-1265 AVGALETGAI
+1265 AVGALETGAV

-1281 GRELHSTMHPGN
+1281 GCELHSTMHPGN

-1306 DMYTRCETNS
+1306 DMYTGCETNS
-1316 SPDTANELS
+1316 SPDIANELS
-1325 DVVGEGYPKDLAS
+1325 HVVGEGYPKDLAS
-1338 WKRKYVV
+1338 WKRKYVL
-1345 VTSENTEGANEC
+1345 VTSENSEGANEC

-1366 INDSEDSLLKTG
+1366 INESEESLLKTG

-1433 KLQSDVGQGLL
+1433 KLQSNVGQGLL
-1444 HGVDMG
+1444 NSVDMG

-1459 NQTHTASNMGENNT
+1459 HQTHTVSNIGENNT
-1473 DVILDGSSRKKNC
+1473 DVILDGNSRKKNC
-1486 VKCLPNPALSDVECN
+1486 VNCLPSPALSDVECN

-1529 VTLKKSNKLKCK
+1529 VALKKSNKLKCK

-1550 VSTKTTAQVMH
+1550 FSTKTTAQVMH

-1587 ANADTSMPTKCSS
+1587 ANADTSVPTKCSS

-1709 PVPGRFPLLAADS
+1709 PVPGRFPLFATDS

-1857 DPKNTISDTQEAF
+1857 NPKNTLSDTQEAF

-1898 DCQKVSL
+1898 DCQKVSS

-1920 IKGHVYVGN
+1920 IKGHVHVGN

-1953 LGLDLLVPHEANT
+1953 I
-1966 QTPWCLQ
+1966 
-1973 HLAESLLHVI
+1973 SL
-1983 LNKLKAQKNAT
+1983 
-1994 NYNFN
+1994 
-1999 QALCRVYTGIC
+1999 
-2010 RQLGDLERARIFCY
+2010 IF
-2024 SLLKEDFPDSEKLIL
+2024 
-2039 FIINVWSDIFVFQG
+2039 IFVF
-2053 AINKA
+2053 
-2058 MQLVVRQSAS
+2058 
-2068 NEMLA
+2068 
-2073 CFSAYLNWEQSSSLD
+2073 
-2088 AGIMVSNLLLEMQSC
+2088 
-2103 PKVEFQLSEHYGEDL
+2103 
-2118 SEDAW
+2118 
-2123 QYIFAVDLLC
+2123 
-2133 SRLKWDWTHD
+2133 
-2143 NVISKV
+2143 
-2149 LWPSMDKWVKKR
+2149 
-2161 KGHETAQSI
+2161 
-2170 PDSVIALTLRLIGRL
+2170 
-2185 GQIGLKE
+2185 
-2192 GYLAAVKNISS
+2192 
-2203 VIGLFVQHAKEEGV
+2203 
-2217 PWGVQ
+2217 
-2222 LAAIYSLCDLGS
+2222 
-2234 SNPEGIVEA
+2234 
-2243 IHAWRATVLN
+2243 
-2253 NIPFAVTSGIAEI
+2253 
-2266 TSLCKME
+2266 
-2273 LN
+2273 

>member
-1 MMPGETPPPPAGT
+1 
-14 AAAAGGPACANCGVL
+14 
-29 QQNINEYVA
+29 
-38 ALIALKQKMIDGD
+38 MIDGD

-186 KHAETQS
+186 KHVETQS

-220 ATGKRENQ
+220 ATGKRENRQ
-228 ENDPVLASI
+228 NDPVLASV

-253 TVQIHQKIRKCDGK
+253 TVQIHQKMRKCDGK

-279 KQNSLTAM
+279 KQNSVTAM
-287 QLQASTEPFGGD
+287 QLQACTEPFGGD
-299 CVENRPTEECLRSG
+299 CVENRTTEEHLQGG
-313 EDKTVGVIIQTDGAH
+313 EDKTVDVIIQTDGAH

-360 PVQLSPPTTQDM
+360 PVQLSPLTTQDI
-372 LFGEVTGSSDEEVDC
+372 LRGEVIGSSDEEVDC
-387 SASAVEDILQE
+387 SASAVEDILQ
-398 DQVQPQSCNVFSHN
+398 DQVQPQSCNVFSL
-412 EEFKRQ
+412 EEECNRQ
-418 SKSCQQGLDAEI
+418 SKSYEHVLDAEI
-430 SCNLS
+430 SHNLS
-435 WNENNVHIGPQ
+435 GNEKNVHIGPK
-446 MSSKEERDAETKQAE
+446 MSSKGERDAETKHAE
-461 AAALITNTETNKD
+461 AATLITNMKTDKD

-494 ADELEATEEQKG
+494 ACELEAMKEQKG
-506 DGEDIRS
+506 ESEDVHS

-527 KPQNQLKKCSEV
+527 KPQNQMEKCSKVE
-539 AQTEENVILIRAV
+539 QTEENVILIRAV
-552 DYEGTHEEHGEFM
+552 DCEGTHEKHGELM
-565 KAESNG
+565 KAERDG

-580 AVSVPQNVTHL
+580 AVSVPQNVTRL
-591 PPEQCIVLQSEGSEE
+591 PPEQCIMLQSEDSEE

-625 EVTSMASD
+625 KVINMASD
-633 VGENIKEV
+633 VGENV
-641 IIGEKITAAIQIKGL
+641 NNNWRKITAAVQMKGL
-656 CAEANN
+656 CAEPNN
-662 ESELS
+662 ERELS
-667 ENVLSDFSSLKSF
+667 ENVLSDFSSSKSF
-680 CEVECSKDLVI
+680 CEVECPKDLMI
-691 QRHGEGII
+691 QRDGEGII
-699 METEADTG
+699 METEADTE
-707 AIEMSA
+707 AIEICA
-713 HSECSEIKH
+713 HSQCSEIKH

-727 LEKQCVQTI
+727 LEKQCVETI
-736 KDEAD
+736 KDEVD
-741 RKCKPETV
+741 REYEPETV
-749 KVSRHYLP
+749 KVSRHCLP
-757 VSATEG
+757 VSAVEG
-763 IRNLLSMDDTDKNV
+763 IRNSLSMDDIDKNV
-777 GMERPALS
+777 GMERAALS

-790 DAQLRTEDM
+790 DEQLKIEDM
-799 NITRPETI
+799 YITRPETI
-807 ELAMKFNRESVLEIA
+807 ELAMKFNGESVLEIA
-822 ESSEILHSAENGK
+822 ESSELLHSAENGK
-835 LVDIREGGYLKG
+835 LVDIKEGGYLKG

-856 NSSQGKSDLESVLA
+856 NLSEGKADLEGTLA
-870 LPKTACIT
+870 LPKTACIM
-878 DVESSVAKCESS
+878 DAESSVAKCESS
-890 VLDFTEIE
+890 ILDFTEIK
-898 GEIKQ
+898 GEINQ
-903 PENLCSALECGLS
+903 PENLRSTLERVLS

-931 KVNPEDFEAE
+931 KVNPDDLGEE
-941 SNELLERVDTIES
+941 SSELLERVDTIES

-960 VTSEAQ
+960 LTSQAQ
-966 FAKPLNQFSVT
+966 FAKPLNQFLVT

-998 ETCSTSFNWEENV
+998 ETCSSSFNWEVNV

-1016 ASEIIC
+1016 ISEIIC
-1022 HSEMDFHSGLAF
+1022 QPTSEMDFNSGLAF
-1034 SAQGDLE
+1034 STQGDLK

-1046 TEETDSPVQVGTGLE
+1046 TEETDSPVKVGIGLE
-1061 STMPPDLNFHLQ
+1061 STMPPDLNFSLQ

-1078 AETDFTEKAA
+1078 LETDFTEKAA
-1088 FSHIWENKEDK
+1088 FSRTWENKGDK

-1111 ESLEEGAEIL
+1111 ESLEEGGDIL

-1128 CKEPDCPEREYV
+1128 CKELDWPEREYV
-1140 HKNEVKIPSEK
+1140 HKNEVKIPDER

-1159 QAPVKS
+1159 QASVKS
-1165 QILDPNS
+1165 QILDADS

-1178 LQKSECQ
+1178 LLQKFNCQ
-1185 ESGCRTSTWKV
+1185 ESGCRTSIWEVRTD
-1196 GTEPSATGSLT
+1196 PSRTDSLT
-1207 AGGESKELNSS
+1207 AGGESKELNSFEAS
-1218 EPLGKNA
+1218 GKNG
-1225 IKRSKNGFDMPE
+1225 IKRSKNDFDMPE

-1243 EKDCSIQK
+1243 EEDSSVQKVRHVKCSEC

-1281 GRELHSTMHPGN
+1281 VCELHSTMHPGN
-1293 TLTVSHTKADTVV
+1293 TSTASHLKADTMV
-1306 DMYTRCETNS
+1306 DMDTHSETNT

-1325 DVVGEGYPKDLAS
+1325 SVVGESYPKDVAS
-1338 WKRKYVV
+1338 WKRECIV
-1345 VTSENTEGANEC
+1345 VTSENTESANEC

-1366 INDSEDSLLKTG
+1366 ISDSEESPLKTG
-1378 TSKESPVMPN
+1378 PSKESPVMPN
-1388 ASKNRLPLCQT
+1388 ASKNRLPLCQM
-1399 LTRFPETCRLAVK
+1399 LTRFSETCRLAVK
-1412 DSKLN
+1412 NSKLN
-1417 SRMLALGN
+1417 TRMLALGN

-1433 KLQSDVGQGLL
+1433 KLQSNVEQSLL
-1444 HGVDMG
+1444 HGVDIG

-1459 NQTHTASNMGENNT
+1459 NQTRSACNIGENNT
-1473 DVILDGSSRKKNC
+1473 DVILDGSSRKKIF
-1486 VKCLPNPALSDVECN
+1486 VKYVPSPALSDVECN
-1501 CQTVRQPPEPQKTA
+1501 CQTVRQPFEPQKTV

-1529 VTLKKSNKLKCK
+1529 VALKKSNKLKCK

-1550 VSTKTTAQVMH
+1550 VSTKTAAQVMH
-1561 AKLSKRLFQGKRKTK
+1561 AKLSKRLFQGKRKPK
-1576 TLKVR
+1576 TLKVKL
-1581 QTQPVL
+1581 TQPVL

-1621 IATPPKAAC
+1621 IATPPKAAG

-1665 PLRDTPT
+1665 PLTDTPT

-1690 RRICSSPLKF
+1690 RRVRSSPLKF

-1709 PVPGRFPLLAADS
+1709 PVPGRFPLFAADS

-1824 RTPLPI
+1824 RALLPI

-1842 SEPPKLEPNDTAAIE
+1842 SEPLKLEPNDIAAIGNT
-1857 DPKNTISDTQEAF
+1857 KNTISEMQEAF
-1870 HDKSCEISDS
+1870 RDESCEISDS
-1880 SHSSSL
+1880 AHNSSL
-1886 EASLPVKKVIDP
+1886 EASLPVKNVIDP

-1935 MRDEE
+1935 MREEE
-1940 KEVVYEFGIKNKV
+1940 KEVVYEFGIKNK
-1953 LGLDLLVPHEANT
+1953 
-1966 QTPWCLQ
+1966 

-2010 RQLGDLERARIFCY
+2010 RQLGDLERARLFCY

-2039 FIINVWSDIFVFQG
+2039 FIINVWSDTLVFQG

-2058 MQLVVRQSAS
+2058 VHLVVRQSAS
-2068 NEMLA
+2068 DEMLA
-2073 CFSAYLNWEQSSSLD
+2073 CLSAYLNWEQSSSLD

-2103 PKVEFQLSEHYGEDL
+2103 PKVEFQLSEQYGEDL

-2133 SRLKWDWTHD
+2133 SHLKWDWTHD

-2222 LAAIYSLCDLGS
+2222 LAAVYSLCDLGS

-2253 NIPFAVTSGIAEI
+2253 NIPSAVTSGIAEI